1 MTVTHRFAVRT
12 RTTTGPTR
20 TSGWVYS
27 NVVELAAPPAAPTN
41 LGPSTVWD
49 ASEDRTL
56 TWRHVPMD
64 GSGQERFQVR
74 HRLQGGSWTTVPAV
88 ASEASRWTLP
98 GGTYQPGDTIEW
110 QVRTMGVHPDWGP
123 WSASNFQQPT
133 SRPTVA
139 INAPEDGS
147 EIDTSSVLV
156 TWGYAGPE
164 QDDEGE
170 ISGQAAWRLTVLRG
184 SNVVTEE
191 SGSDDRGEFLVR
203 GLSDD
208 ATYTIR
214 VEVRS
219 GEGLWSAEADEVTI
233 SVSYLPPAP
242 PQIGVAFD
250 RDLGAAVV
258 DVQTAAPHEPY
269 EYVNVVTN
277 PRGRPADTGVDADP
291 LAARQALLD
300 AIAAYTDAPV
310 QWSATEPGDTGV
322 VWVDPATGEA
332 RQWSAGVGGSVDD
345 VVTRRN
351 LVLNPSFEVNLD
363 YWAPGST
370 TTTGIDRT
378 EREGRFPDLHAGGW
392 CMRVSRVGGTTT
404 PWASSETDSAPV
416 AGRFVAWSVWFDAD
430 EPHLVGRVQLQARD
444 ASGSVVGTFN
454 APVDEVQ
461 GGYRFVV
468 SGEVPGEAAY
478 FRLVTFLQ
486 EAELGEAL
494 FVDGAHIAFADTEAE
509 ALAAVAD
516 YFDGDTPE
524 HRTDNIIYRYAWE
537 GTPHASPSTETAL
550 GRGWHEITDPDVVAA
565 GQAYADALTALAP
578 VGWDGPGL
586 WWSDEHDAVYVP
598 QGVEATVP
606 TEGLPST
613 VTLVLLDAETGETTQ
628 YWDRTDATIPAD
640 TVGRYLRAAIVE
652 DEMFTGPYFD
662 GDYPRG
668 PGQDGSL
675 ATYAWD
681 GQPHDSPTTA
691 TITSLETESVQ
702 LWRAI
707 DDGPWLLIADG
718 VPPDTAISDPIPA
731 IGDRRVNHYR
741 ATSVSVIGSAMHSD
755 EHQLVVP
762 TRGPGGNHGWVY
774 LNGGTDFSDVVKV
787 RANAT
792 RSGSQG
798 LAKAV
803 RRYAG
808 NPRAQERAGTAEHR
822 TWSISVNAREQLYED
837 GASRPEDI
845 ERLQRTGGV
854 ICYRDPKGA
863 RWFASMG
870 MMDDSYQGVTG
881 EMSWPM
887 EEVDQP
893 EGLAS
898 EARDQSHGDED
909 DDPGEEVP
917 E

>member
-1 MTVTHRFAVRT
+1 M
-12 RTTTGPTR
+12 
-20 TSGWVYS
+20 SW
-27 NVVELAAPPAAPTN
+27 L
-41 LGPSTVWD
+41 
-49 ASEDRTL
+49 
-56 TWRHVPMD
+56 HVPTD

-74 HRLQGGSWTTVPAV
+74 HRLQGGDWTTVSAV
-88 ASEASRWTLP
+88 ASATSRWTLP
-98 GGTYQPGDTIEW
+98 GGTYEPGDVFEW
-110 QVRTMGVHPDWGP
+110 QVRTWGVHPDPGP
-123 WSASNFQQPT
+123 YSASNFQSPT

-139 INAPEDGS
+139 INEPVDGT

-156 TWGYAGPE
+156 TWGYSGPD
-164 QDDEGE
+164 QGDGDEGE
-170 ISGQAAWRLTVLRG
+170 ISGQAGWRLTLLRG

-191 SGSDDRGEFLVR
+191 SGSDDRDEFLVR

-219 GEGLWSAEADEVTI
+219 GEGLWSAEPDEVTFP
-233 SVSYLPPAP
+233 VSYLPPPP

-258 DVQTAAPHEPY
+258 DVQTAPPHEPY

-277 PRGRPADTGVDADP
+277 PRGRPADPDAEADP

-300 AIAAYTDAPV
+300 ALAAYTDAPV
-310 QWSATEPGDTGV
+310 QWSATEPGDTSV
-322 VWVDPATGEA
+322 VWVDPDTG
-332 RQWSAGVGGSVDD
+332 
-345 VVTRRN
+345 
-351 LVLNPSFEVNLD
+351 
-363 YWAPGST
+363 
-370 TTTGIDRT
+370 
-378 EREGRFPDLHAGGW
+378 
-392 CMRVSRVGGTTT
+392 
-404 PWASSETDSAPV
+404 
-416 AGRFVAWSVWFDAD
+416 
-430 EPHLVGRVQLQARD
+430 VGRVWTPEWERLENPVLGFYGWDEVGSGPVEYVSASHVVLNGGQVRMPNESGAPVPGDASTVQWRVQVRSTEVRPGESDAAVHFTRYVDSGTGTGNVQGFPADGQWHFVTTQHSLDAGAEHVRILIQSGTSFSSPSLEVRRVQVAFNGEDPGPWLGDGDSPGWEWDGTPQASTSHRPARD
-444 ASGSVVGTFN
+444 A
-454 APVDEVQ
+454 
-461 GGYRFVV
+461 
-468 SGEVPGEAAY
+468 
-478 FRLVTFLQ
+478 
-486 EAELGEAL
+486 
-494 FVDGAHIAFADTEAE
+494 
-509 ALAAVAD
+509 
-516 YFDGDTPE
+516 
-524 HRTDNIIYRYAWE
+524 
-537 GTPHASPSTETAL
+537 
-550 GRGWHEITDPDVVAA
+550 GWHEIIDPDVVAA
-565 GQAYADALTALAP
+565 GEAYADAVTALAP
-578 VGWDGPGL
+578 VGWTGDGL
-586 WWSDEHDAVYVP
+586 WWSIDHDAVYVP
-598 QGVEATVP
+598 AGVSATVP
-606 TEGLPST
+606 TEALPET
-613 VTLVLLDAETGETTQ
+613 LTLVLLDAETGESAQ

-652 DEMFTGPYFD
+652 GGMFTGPYFD

-731 IGDRRVNHYR
+731 PGDRRVNHYR

-755 EHQLVVP
+755 EHELVVP
-762 TRGPGGNHGWVY
+762 THGPGGNHGWVY
-774 LNGGTDFSDVVKV
+774 LNGGTDFSDVVRV

-798 LAKAV
+798 LAKSV

-808 NPRAQERAGTAEHR
+808 NPRAQERSGTAEHR

-845 ERLQRTGGV
+845 DTLQRTGGV
-854 ICYRDPKGA
+854 ICYRDPLGA

-870 MMDDSYQGVTG
+870 MMDDSYRGITG
-881 EMSWPM
+881 EVSWSM

-893 EGLAS
+893 EGLAT

-909 DDPGEEVP
+909 DDPGEDVP